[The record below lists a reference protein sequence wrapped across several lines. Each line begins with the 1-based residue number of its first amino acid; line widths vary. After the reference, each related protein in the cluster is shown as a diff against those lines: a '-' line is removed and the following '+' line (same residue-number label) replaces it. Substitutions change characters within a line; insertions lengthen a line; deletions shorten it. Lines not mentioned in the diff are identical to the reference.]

1 MTTTKWWAKN
11 WAVALI
17 AIAATVPLWFV
28 QLPPLID
35 LLGHMGRYHIQL
47 NLASSPALQA
57 NWAYQWS
64 LIGNLG
70 CDLLMELLGRLFGVE
85 RGSVV
90 LSGLILILAITGM
103 ARLAKAAHGTLPA
116 TAWAAFPFAMSYC
129 WQYGLVNYW
138 LGVACALHAAAF
150 FYRPEAGDADG
161 PTKPWMLDS
170 LLLGIVAVVLWVV
183 HIYGWGLFCVLIW
196 AKRGDDRSWRGY
208 FVSLLKMAPLGAPLL
223 IMAALRYGS
232 HGQAETMG
240 WYAFDYKLLALT
252 WTLRD
257 QSQWFD
263 LACLG
268 LSILLIII
276 GFRSPWFERDRAVG
290 RAALTLLVAL
300 FVMPYQLF
308 GSAYADARLWPVVFI
323 VALLALRPSSTAPAR
338 FAPALA
344 LGAALIFAVRIAV
357 TTVGFQTYDRDYAR
371 HLQALNLMPRAAH
384 VAVFVEFPS
393 DVPWRRP
400 RLEHMDGIAIV
411 RRDVFTNSQW
421 EVPGAQLLIPLGA
434 QGTRYNAD
442 PSQYIM
448 GTGDLRPKLQK
459 RLEAFPRD
467 RFDLVWLIGYR
478 PETLP
483 RYKDLTPLF
492 ADDRTILYRIEK

>member
-1 MTTTKWWAKN
+1 MTSWWGKN
-11 WAVALI
+11 WAVALV
-17 AIAATVPLWFV
+17 AIAATIPLWFV

-47 NLASSPALQA
+47 NLAHSAVLQA
-57 NWAYQWS
+57 NWDYHWS

-70 CDLLMELLGRLFGVE
+70 CDLLMEVLGRVFGVE

-90 LSGLILILAITGM
+90 MSGLILIIGITGM

-116 TAWAAFPFAMSYC
+116 TVWAAFPFAMSYC

-138 LGVACALHAAAF
+138 LGVTCALHAAAF
-150 FYRPEAGDADG
+150 FYRSDRRPA
-161 PTKPWMLDS
+161 PWIVDS
-170 LLLGIVAVVLWVV
+170 IWLGLAAVLLWVV
-183 HIYGWGLFCVLIW
+183 HIYGWGIFCVLVW
-196 AKRGDDRSWRGY
+196 ARRGDETSIRAY
-208 FVSLLKMAPLGAPLL
+208 VVSLLKMAPLGAPLL
-223 IMAALRYGS
+223 IMLALRYGS

-240 WYAFDYKLLALT
+240 WNALDYKMLAMT

-263 LACLG
+263 LTCLV
-268 LSILLIII
+268 LSILLIAT
-276 GFRSPWFERDRAVG
+276 GFLSRWFERDAALG

-323 VALLALRPSSTAPAR
+323 IALLALRPARDAPPR
-338 FAPALA
+338 LAPALA
-344 LGAALIFAVRIAV
+344 TGAAAIFAVRIAL
-357 TTVGFQTYDRDYAR
+357 TTIGFQAYDRDMAG
-371 HLQALNLMPRAAH
+371 HLKALELMPRGAH

-393 DVPWRRP
+393 YVTWRRP

-411 RRDVFTNSQW
+411 RREVFTNSQW

-434 QGTRYNAD
+434 KGTRYNSD

-448 GTGDLRPKLQK
+448 GSGDLRPKLKK
-459 RLEAFPRD
+459 RLDAFPRE

-483 RYKDLTPLF
+483 SYPGLTPIF
-492 ADDRTILYRIEK
+492 ADDRTIVYRIEK

>member
-1 MTTTKWWAKN
+1 MHEWWAKR
-11 WAVALI
+11 WAIALI
-17 AIAATVPLWFV
+17 ALAATVPLWFV

-47 NLASSPALQA
+47 NLATSTVLQA

-70 CDLLMELLGRLFGVE
+70 CDLLMEVLGRLFGVE
-85 RGSVV
+85 RGAVIMSALLIV
-90 LSGLILILAITGM
+90 LGITGM
-103 ARLAKAAHGTLPA
+103 VRLAKAAHGKIPA
-116 TAWAAFPFAMSYC
+116 TVWAAFPFAMSYC

-138 LGVACALHAAAF
+138 LGVTCALHAAAF
-150 FYRPEAGDADG
+150 FYRTDRAKQGA
-161 PTKPWMLDS
+161 LDS
-170 LLLGIVAVVLWVV
+170 LLLGVTAVLLWIV
-183 HIYGWGLFCVLIW
+183 HIYGWGIFCVLIW
-196 AKRGDDRSWRGY
+196 AKRGDDRSWRDY
-208 FVSLLKMAPLGAPLL
+208 IVSLLKMAPLGAPLL
-223 IMAALRYGS
+223 IMLVLRYGS

-240 WYAFDYKLLALT
+240 WHALDYKMLALT

-257 QSQWFD
+257 QVEWFD
-263 LACLG
+263 MACLA
-268 LSILLIII
+268 LSIALIFF
-276 GFRSPWFERDRAVG
+276 GFTSRWFERDRALG

-323 VALLALRPSSTAPAR
+323 VALLAFRPAATAPAR
-338 FAPALA
+338 LAPAIA
-344 LGAALIFAVRIAV
+344 LGAAAIFAVRIAL
-357 TTVGFQTYDRDYAR
+357 TTIGFQTYDRDMAR
-371 HLQALNLMPRAAH
+371 HLQALDQIPRGSH

-393 DVPWRRP
+393 YVPWRRP

-434 QGTRYNAD
+434 KGTRYNAD

-448 GTGDLRPKLQK
+448 GPGDLRPKLKK

-467 RFDLVWLIGYR
+467 KFDFVWLIGYR

-483 RYKDLTPLF
+483 RYAGLTPLF